1 MLENLGNRFQNIF
14 KKVRGHGKLSE
25 ANVKDALKEVKMSL
39 LEADVN
45 YKVVKDFTTKILEKS
60 LGETVLSGINPGQQF
75 IKIVNDE
82 LIELLGGTNSRL
94 TKSPKNPTIILLAGL
109 QGAGKTTFAAK
120 LANFL
125 KKQGEK
131 PYLVAADV
139 YRPAA
144 IKQLQV
150 LGEKIG
156 VPVYA
161 EENCGN
167 PVDICVNSLVKA
179 LEYGA
184 TYVILDT
191 AGRLHVD
198 ETLMNE
204 LKEIKKLTKPQ
215 EIILVVDAMIGQDA
229 VNLAQNFNAAISIDG
244 VVLTKLDGDSRGGSA
259 LSIKSVVG
267 KPIKFIGTGE
277 RIEDIELFHP
287 ERLASRILGM
297 GDVISLVEKAQEAIS
312 DDDAK
317 SLEEKIRTQKFD
329 LEDFRKQLQMIKKLG
344 PLKNILKMIP
354 GAGDIGDIAPAE
366 KEMKKVEAIIQSMT
380 KKEKKNPEILKSNR
394 KIRIAKGSGT
404 EVSDIN
410 KLLKQF
416 EQMKQMMKM
425 FGGGKMPN
433 MSALSKG
440 SMPNMS
446 IPKFGKRR

>member
-1 MLENLGNRFQNIF
+1 MLENLGNRFQGIF

-25 ANVKDALKEVKMSL
+25 SNVKEALKEVKMSL

-45 YKVVKDFTTKILEKS
+45 YKVVKDFTAKILEKS
-60 LGETVLSGINPGQQF
+60 MGEKVLDGINPGQQF
-75 IKIVNDE
+75 IKIVHDE

-94 TKSPKNPTIILLAGL
+94 TKAPKNPTILMLAGL

-120 LANFL
+120 LANYL

-131 PYLVAADV
+131 PFLVAADV

-161 EENCGN
+161 EEENKNPVTICGN
-167 PVDICVNSLVKA
+167 A
-179 LEYGA
+179 LSQASYQGA

-198 ETLMNE
+198 ESLMDE
-204 LKEIKKLTKPQ
+204 IKEIKKLTRPQ
-215 EIILVVDAMIGQDA
+215 EIMLVVDAMIGQDA
-229 VNLAQNFNAAISIDG
+229 VNLAQNFNDAVNIDG
-244 VVLTKLDGDSRGGSA
+244 VVLTKLDGDTRGGAA

-277 RIEDIELFHP
+277 RIDDIELFHP

-297 GDVISLVEKAQEAIS
+297 GDVVSLVEKAQETIS
-312 DDDAK
+312 EDDAK

-329 LEDFRKQLQMIKKLG
+329 LEDFRKQLQAIKKMG

-354 GAGDIGDIAPAE
+354 GVGDIGDIAPAE

-380 KKEKKNPEILKSNR
+380 KEEKKNPDILKASR
-394 KIRIAKGSGT
+394 KLRIAKGSGT

-410 KLLKQF
+410 RLLKQF
-416 EQMKQMMKM
+416 EQMKEMMKM
-425 FGGGKMPN
+425 FSGGKMPQ
-433 MSALSKG
+433 MPQMPKG
-440 SMPNMS
+440 GFPGMMG
-446 IPKFGKRR
+446 GKRR

>member
-25 ANVKDALKEVKMSL
+25 VNVKDALKEVKMSL

-82 LIELLGGTNSRL
+82 LVELLGGTNSRL

-161 EENCGN
+161 EENTAT
-167 PVDICVNSLVKA
+167 PVDICVNSLAKA

-215 EIILVVDAMIGQDA
+215 EILLVVDAMIGQDA
-229 VNLAQNFNAAISIDG
+229 VNLAQNFNTAISIDG

-267 KPIKFIGTGE
+267 KPIKFIGTG
-277 RIEDIELFHP
+277 
-287 ERLASRILGM
+287 
-297 GDVISLVEKAQEAIS
+297 
-312 DDDAK
+312 
-317 SLEEKIRTQKFD
+317 
-329 LEDFRKQLQMIKKLG
+329 
-344 PLKNILKMIP
+344 
-354 GAGDIGDIAPAE
+354 
-366 KEMKKVEAIIQSMT
+366 
-380 KKEKKNPEILKSNR
+380 
-394 KIRIAKGSGT
+394 
-404 EVSDIN
+404 
-410 KLLKQF
+410 
-416 EQMKQMMKM
+416 
-425 FGGGKMPN
+425 
-433 MSALSKG
+433 
-440 SMPNMS
+440 
-446 IPKFGKRR
+446 